1 MGEASSLSRYG
12 LIMVCAWRFF
22 LSRVEGEGT
31 RYKYNYKYCPHS
43 SQCGTFCESGDVLL
57 TSEQARVVTYPIQKG
72 ETIKVIAF
80 AGT

>member
-1 MGEASSLSRYG
+1 MCVRGDFFYQGWRGREHVTMY
-12 LIMVCAWRFF
+12 CACINI
-22 LSRVEGEGT
+22 VYT
-31 RYKYNYKYCPHS
+31 YS
-43 SQCGTFCESGDVLL
+43 SQCGTFCESGDVPL